1 MRSRLTAFALV
12 AAAPLLFSA
21 HAKAQAKT
29 DNTLK
34 APPTEI
40 TIDGSLKDWGDSLRY
55 YNEDKKIYY
64 TLANDKDNLY
74 MAIRVN
80 DRTEQI
86 RIIGAGL
93 TLSVNPKGK
102 KKEQYSIT
110 FPVGGT
116 DNQPAFGGAGSNGGD
131 KQPNPDE
138 LDKQDREEMMRA
150 RMTKLRNIQVTGFP
164 DIESDIITTAN
175 TYGIKVALNL
185 DESGQLVYEAAIPL
199 KFFHADAPDKSEW
212 AFNIKINGVT
222 HPNANKTAGSPD
234 GGMGG
239 GHGGMG
245 GGGGRGGMGGGGMG
259 GGRHGGGGMGGGRGG
274 MGGGAQGS
282 TDHSEMSK
290 SVDFWEKFYL
300 GKN

>member
-1 MRSRLTAFALV
+1 MRSYLTAFAFI
-12 AAAPLLFSA
+12 AAAPLLFSKGA
-21 HAKAQAKT
+21 NAQAKP

-34 APPTEI
+34 LPPTEI
-40 TIDGSLKDWGDSLRY
+40 KIDGSLNDWGDSLRY
-55 YNEDKKIYY
+55 YNEDKKIHY

-74 MAIRVN
+74 MAIRVD

-86 RIIGAGL
+86 RIISAGL

-116 DNQPAFGGAGSNGGD
+116 DTQPAFGGGNEGGD

-138 LDKQDREEMMRA
+138 LDKQDREQMMRA

-185 DESGQLVYEAAIPL
+185 DESGQLVYEAAVPL

-222 HPNANKTAGSPD
+222 RPNANKGDNAP
-234 GGMGG
+234 GGDMGG
-239 GHGGMG
+239 GRGGM
-245 GGGGRGGMGGGGMG
+245 GGGRGGMGGGGMG
-259 GGRHGGGGMGGGRGG
+259 GGGRHGGGMGGGRGG
-274 MGGGAQGS
+274 MGAGPQGS
-282 TDHSEMSK
+282 TNRSEISK
-290 SVDFWEKFYL
+290 SMDFWEKFYL
-300 GKN
+300 GKNN